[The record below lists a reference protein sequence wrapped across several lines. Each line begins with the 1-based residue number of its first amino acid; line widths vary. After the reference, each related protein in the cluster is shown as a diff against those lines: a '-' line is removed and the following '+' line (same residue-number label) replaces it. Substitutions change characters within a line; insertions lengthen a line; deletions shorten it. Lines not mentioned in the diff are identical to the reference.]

1 MKFISRI
8 AVLFYVTVV
17 LFLSISVLAF
27 VFRVIPLKSVIDGLT
42 FIYYD
47 EKIALIVIAS
57 TFVAIFVNFMFFN
70 VFSDRQQRGK
80 IIAFDN
86 PSGRVS
92 VSLSAMED
100 LVKRVIAAVQEVKEV
115 RSSITVGK
123 KGLNVE
129 ARIILNT
136 DVNIPEMTSR
146 LQELVKRKMQNTIGL
161 EEDIVVRVHVF
172 RIIPSRKTKQ
182 SKSKDDDAAVSDKA
196 VPFQGYR
203 A

>member
-1 MKFISRI
+1 
-8 AVLFYVTVV
+8 
-17 LFLSISVLAF
+17 
-27 VFRVIPLKSVIDGLT
+27 
-42 FIYYD
+42 
-47 EKIALIVIAS
+47 
-57 TFVAIFVNFMFFN
+57 MFFN
-70 VFSDRQQRGK
+70 VFSDKQQRGK
-80 IIAFDN
+80 TIAFDN

-100 LVKRVIAAVQEVKEV
+100 LVKRVIAGVQEVREV

-129 ARIILNT
+129 ARIILNR

-146 LQELVKRKMQNTIGL
+146 LQELVKRKIQNTIGL
-161 EEDIVVRVHVF
+161 EEDVVVRVHVF
-172 RIIPSRKTKQ
+172 KIIPSRKTKQ
-182 SKSKDDDAAVSDKA
+182 SKAKDDDAEVSDNA